1 VLTETVRARVEAAVL
16 RPGLSAAILTDR
28 SPGAEER
35 LREIATA
42 LQGEREMDLAGIR
55 MLIAAGQ
62 IRDVDELAFMAVMG
76 IALTTLSSAKPAM
89 ATFIGV
95 DMDNPASRERLASG
109 IADLLLHGLL
119 PR

>member
-1 VLTETVRARVEAAVL
+1 
-16 RPGLSAAILTDR
+16 
-28 SPGAEER
+28 
-35 LREIATA
+35 
-42 LQGEREMDLAGIR
+42 
-55 MLIAAGQ
+55 
-62 IRDVDELAFMAVMG
+62 MAVMG

-95 DMDNPASRERLASG
+95 DMDDPASRERLASG